1 MSCFYAT
8 SYPLSGML
16 KYQGMKPTA
25 SRVGSNGLR
34 PSTQVSA
41 LSNTSNYDFFAIM
54 YFREPNYVYMVSR

>member
-1 MSCFYAT
+1 
-8 SYPLSGML
+8 ML